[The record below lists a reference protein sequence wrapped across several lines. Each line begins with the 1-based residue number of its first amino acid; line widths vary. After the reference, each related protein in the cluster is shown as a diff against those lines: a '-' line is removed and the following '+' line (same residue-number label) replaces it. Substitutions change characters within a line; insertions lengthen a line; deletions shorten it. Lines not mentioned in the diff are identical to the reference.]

1 MCYNIT
7 NIFVS
12 GDEAGGTYSLTAFTM
27 ALPAAPGP
35 PPHIHED
42 ADEASRNG
50 PVRPGAVMLGPKG
63 TLHALVN
70 AGSGP
75 VHALVILSPPGYEGF
90 WRETAE
96 LRATLGGPSD
106 PEMVL
111 APQRTYHLAAD
122 GQARRF
128 D

>member
-1 MCYNIT
+1 
-7 NIFVS
+7 
-12 GDEAGGTYSLTAFTM
+12 M

-42 ADEASRNG
+42 ADEAIYVLDGTPEMGIGQQKRTGSAG
-50 PVRPGAVMLGPKG
+50 PVMLGPKG